1 MTTGE
6 DGEQGPKGLAG
17 VEGEMGEDG
26 GMGEKGD
33 VGEDDTAPCEET
45 KKCNCDTHV
54 LVTHSQT
61 TSVSGKWV
69 MLTMVERNV

>member
-1 MTTGE
+1 
-6 DGEQGPKGLAG
+6 
-17 VEGEMGEDG
+17 MGEDG

-61 TSVSGKWV
+61 TSVSSQVGSG
-69 MLTMVERNV
+69 LC